1 MNESTAV
8 AVREVKALLDK
19 AAPEFSRALPAH
31 VPPERFRRIAETA
44 ILNNPDVL
52 HANRRSLMSA
62 VIKAAQDGLPPDGRQ
77 AALVVF
83 RTKAGPQV
91 QYMPMVAGLLRL
103 ARNSGQLAGLV
114 AEVVYEHD
122 TFEREPTNFDAPV
135 THRPPALGRA
145 RGKPMG
151 VYALA
156 KLKDGTLVLEV
167 LDLAQIDQVR
177 QVSRAKDAGPWVS
190 WWSEMARKTA
200 IRRLLKRLPMSTDRD
215 DDMVHRVATRDDEW
229 SGPQIDAKPDPANE
243 YAAALNDVCKAVRG
257 GPYVGEGPDTLR
269 QRGEVGGGAA
279 VGHGSGLSP
288 SGLLS
293 GETVTHGHLSLSSRK
308 VTLGNLP
315 AKFMLPLG
323 PAARCRV
330 EGGMDC

>member
-52 HANRRSLMSA
+52 QANRRSLMSA

-103 ARNSGQLAGLV
+103 ARNSGQLAGIV
-114 AEVVYEHD
+114 AEVVHEND
-122 TFEREPTNFDAPV
+122 TFDREPTNFEAPV
-135 THRPPALGRA
+135 THRPPTLGQP

-215 DDMVHRVATRDDEW
+215 DDMVHRVAARDDDW
-229 SGPQIDAKPDPANE
+229 AGPQIDAPPVTPEPETPAE
-243 YAAALNDVCKAVRG
+243 TRMDAIEGAIDAGQDDDFLDV
-257 GPYVGEGPDTLR
+257 
-269 QRGEVGGGAA
+269 
-279 VGHGSGLSP
+279 
-288 SGLLS
+288 
-293 GETVTHGHLSLSSRK
+293 
-308 VTLGNLP
+308 
-315 AKFMLPLG
+315 
-323 PAARCRV
+323 PAAEAHPAPTENMSHADLMAMADEEAPRGVRRS
-330 EGGMDC
+330 GGR